1 MMNSTEETLQLIFV
15 SDILANY
22 KIIPKYSYIDLRVK
36 LQTDKEFVKLLTTYK
51 DIMMKESNNA

>member
-1 MMNSTEETLQLIFV
+1 MTTEETLKLILV
-15 SDILANY
+15 SDILTNY
-22 KIIPKYSYIDLRVK
+22 KIIPRYSYIDLRVK